1 MESTKINTF
10 LDIAEI
16 NGVLTLTKFGQPCE
30 CPFRNPVILPH
41 PQINGQAVV
50 VQPQCN
56 ERCQFFYVVDYSNR
70 QIVDL
75 MCIEPNPEIRPSN
88 PSILQKGLKSGINQP
103 SRPEGGTNGLNL
115 IKP

>member
-1 MESTKINTF
+1 MDSTKLTQN

-16 NGVLTLTKFGQPCE
+16 NGILTLTKFGQPCE

-56 ERCQFFYVVDYSNR
+56 ERCQFW
-70 QIVDL
+70 
-75 MCIEPNPEIRPSN
+75 IELHFDTNTTVELLCSQSKMHVKPSD
-88 PSILQKGLKSGINQP
+88 PSILQKGIKSGSNQP
-103 SRPEGGTNGLNL
+103 RRPEGGTNGLNL